1 MSMSRATDLVAE
13 SRRRADELMNTT
25 KQKETERLAAREKE
39 RQADAAKTARLKELR
54 LAKEAADAA
63 TAKSAK
69 NAKKAAAKKAA
80 EPAVEAKRHRQV

>member
-1 MSMSRATDLVAE
+1 MSRATDLVSE

-39 RQADAAKTARLKELR
+39 RRADAAKTARLKELR

-63 TAKSAK
+63 TAKSATEARK
-69 NAKKAAAKKAA
+69 EAAQKAA
-80 EPAVEAKRHRQV
+80 KRADELKRTRQT